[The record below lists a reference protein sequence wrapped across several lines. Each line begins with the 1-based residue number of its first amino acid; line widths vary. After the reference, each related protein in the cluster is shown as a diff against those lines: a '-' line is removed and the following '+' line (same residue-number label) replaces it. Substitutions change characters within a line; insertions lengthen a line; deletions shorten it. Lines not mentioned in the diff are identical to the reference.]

1 MLGFVADVNWL
12 AVLACAVLSMVI
24 GFIWYGPLFSKPWGR
39 LTGWTNEK
47 VAALPKSSMPV
58 SYAMAF
64 VAALVIAAVLA
75 ITLRAIGVQGIG
87 AGVTV
92 AVVLWAGFTGATIGV
107 NMIFERRPLSLFAI
121 EAGYHLVALIVYAIV
136 LSVW

>member
-1 MLGFVADVNWL
+1 
-12 AVLACAVLSMVI
+12 
-24 GFIWYGPLFSKPWGR
+24 
-39 LTGWTNEK
+39 
-47 VAALPKSSMPV
+47 
-58 SYAMAF
+58 
-64 VAALVIAAVLA
+64 
-75 ITLRAIGVQGIG
+75 LRAIGVQGIG
-87 AGVTV
+87 DGVMV